1 MTHLFTFVLLQL
13 SFQVA
18 PPAPAA
24 APVAAAAVPV
34 VVDDSKEGREKRA
47 KNISKKLKA
56 IQEIRAKQ
64 AAGQPLEPEQV
75 CGDTFAKT
83 NLLWCFILCVRAH
96 VVIEVLTSYGLYIV
110 YLQYLFVILIFLQK
124 LKLDSEAELLAE
136 LKSLTV

>member
-1 MTHLFTFVLLQL
+1 MLQL

-24 APVAAAAVPV
+24 APVAATAVPV

-56 IQEIRAKQ
+56 IQEIRTKQ

-75 CGDTFAKT
+75 RIFAKII
-83 NLLWCFILCVRAH
+83 FVAVPIFM
-96 VVIEVLTSYGLYIV
+96 LTCARRY
-110 YLQYLFVILIFLQK
+110 
-124 LKLDSEAELLAE
+124 
-136 LKSLTV
+136 